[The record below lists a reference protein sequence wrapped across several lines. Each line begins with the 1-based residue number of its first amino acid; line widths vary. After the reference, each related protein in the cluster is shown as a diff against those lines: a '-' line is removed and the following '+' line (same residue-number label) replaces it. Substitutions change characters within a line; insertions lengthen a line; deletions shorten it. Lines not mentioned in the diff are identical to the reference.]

1 MDFKALVKKNRSYRG
16 FDETRRIT
24 REELTWLVDC
34 ARLCPSSV
42 NKQPLKYYL
51 ACEKEAVD
59 KIQKETKWARALPEL
74 DLPHEGMRPT
84 AFIVI
89 CQDTRI
95 DESLSRY
102 QRDVGIVAQTMLLG
116 AVDKGLGGCMIG
128 NFGAASV
135 KETLELPVYLAPM
148 LIIGLGKP
156 AEKVVLTEIAD
167 GESTDY
173 YRDEQDVHYV
183 PKRRLEDIL
192 L

>member
-1 MDFKALVKKNRSYRG
+1 MY
-16 FDETRRIT
+16 
-24 REELTWLVDC
+24 
-34 ARLCPSSV
+34 
-42 NKQPLKYYL
+42 
-51 ACEKEAVD
+51 
-59 KIQKETKWARALPEL
+59 
-74 DLPHEGMRPT
+74 PT
-84 AFIVI
+84 AFII
-89 CQDTRI
+89 ILQDTVI
-95 DESLSRY
+95 DGNLSRY
-102 QRDVGIVAQTMLLG
+102 QKDVGIVAQTMLLG
-116 AVDKGLGGCMIG
+116 AVDNGLGGCMIG

-135 KETLELPVYLAPM
+135 KETLELPDYLAPM